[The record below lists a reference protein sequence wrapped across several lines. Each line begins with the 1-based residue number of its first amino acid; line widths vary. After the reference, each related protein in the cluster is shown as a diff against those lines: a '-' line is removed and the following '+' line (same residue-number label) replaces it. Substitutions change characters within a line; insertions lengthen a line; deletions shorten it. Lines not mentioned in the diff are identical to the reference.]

1 MKKKILFVLVG
12 VLIWLAGCAAAPAAG
27 QSGALSKQDLEG
39 CELFVYNVTCPDIYA
54 VRTVSDTDFLKKVI
68 DLSVTAEYFRPVTS
82 VDIKLGINKYDPH
95 YVFDNGQEQYTVGF
109 FEVEKQLDIGFV
121 HRDKPIVTVS
131 KRMLD
136 RTQSQEDWAWRCT
149 MSAADYAELF
159 DTVQTYGG
167 GDILKK

>member
-1 MKKKILFVLVG
+1 M
-12 VLIWLAGCAAAPAAG
+12 
-27 QSGALSKQDLEG
+27 
-39 CELFVYNVTCPDIYA
+39 
-54 VRTVSDTDFLKKVI
+54 I

-159 DTVQTYGG
+159 ETVQTYGG
-167 GDILKK
+167 GDILSVAAGIVDGVNIKPNTWYACRGGELVEVGK